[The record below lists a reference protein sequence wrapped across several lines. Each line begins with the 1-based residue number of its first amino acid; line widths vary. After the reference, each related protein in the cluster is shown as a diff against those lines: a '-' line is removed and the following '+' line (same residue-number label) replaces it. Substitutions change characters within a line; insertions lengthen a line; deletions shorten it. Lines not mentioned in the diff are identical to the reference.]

1 MTITQQFNESIA
13 NNGFDFYSLLTI
25 RYIEA
30 DEHSRKESKDHWLRC
45 HAENVASGR
54 EDMIVFT
61 SKILAAISL
70 AEAITEEHK
79 TSWQNK
85 EGE

>member
-1 MTITQQFNESIA
+1 MTLKEQFNESIA
-13 NNGFDFYSLLTI
+13 KNGFDFYSSYTV

-30 DEHSRKESKDHWLRC
+30 DERCRKESKDHWLRC

-54 EDMIVFT
+54 EDMIIFS

-70 AEAITEEHK
+70 AEAIIEEQK
-79 TSWQNK
+79 AS
-85 EGE
+85 

>member
-1 MTITQQFNESIA
+1 MTITQQFKESIA
-13 NNGFDFYSLLTI
+13 NNGIDFYSSHTI

-30 DEHSRKESKDHWLRC
+30 DTQSRKESKDHWIKC

-54 EDMIVFT
+54 EDMIIFS

-70 AEAITEEHK
+70 AEAIIEEQK
-79 TSWQNK
+79 AS
-85 EGE
+85 

>member
-1 MTITQQFNESIA
+1 MTITQQFKESIA
-13 NNGFDFYSLLTI
+13 DNGFDFYSSHTI

-30 DEHSRKESKDHWLRC
+30 DAQSRKESKDHWLKC

-54 EDMIVFT
+54 EDMIIFS

-70 AEAITEEHK
+70 AEAIIEEQK
-79 TSWQNK
+79 AS
-85 EGE
+85 

>member
-13 NNGFDFYSLLTI
+13 SNGFDFYSSHTV

-30 DEHSRKESKDHWLRC
+30 DTQSRKESKDHWLRC

-54 EDMIVFT
+54 EDMIIFS

-70 AEAITEEHK
+70 AEAIIEEQK
-79 TSWQNK
+79 AS
-85 EGE
+85 